1 MSHLSRGVSKLFQP
15 VEKVSAELI
24 EKRVSLAI

>member
-1 MSHLSRGVSKLFQP
+1 VLIVVFQEMDQP

-24 EKRVSLAI
+24 EKRVSLAV